1 MSGPWKREEGFTVE
15 VLLGLLAVL
24 SLILANAFFVAGE
37 FSLVASDRERI
48 ERLAESG
55 NRRAKGAL
63 RAMRT
68 LSFQLSGAQLGITV
82 SSLVLGFVAEPTI
95 AVVIDPLIAA
105 VGVPES
111 SSLGISITIALI
123 IATAV
128 QMVAGELIPKNLAIA
143 RPIPVVL
150 AVVGPL
156 RASNALLRPLIVFL
170 NASANWTVRRLGIE
184 PREELVGV
192 RSLQEIELLIR
203 SSREGGALLEEEY
216 SLLYRSIA
224 FGQKTVAD
232 ALVPRTAVVAL
243 RAEAPLTELVRLA
256 LESGHSRFPVCGED
270 IDDIRGLVHVKDCYR
285 FPVALREN
293 IPVSRVMQQALV
305 VPESR
310 DLDDLLLEMRRERK
324 QLVVVVDEYGGTA
337 GIVTLEDLLEEIV
350 GEIEDEY
357 DPSAEALY
365 TVGVPEGVHVVSALL
380 HADEVRGECGF
391 DIPEGPYE
399 TLGGFLFWL
408 FNRIPSKGDHVS
420 FDGWEF
426 KIVEMEGHRI
436 DKVLIVQPD
445 EEDGPQ

>member
-1 MSGPWKREEGFTVE
+1 
-15 VLLGLLAVL
+15 
-24 SLILANAFFVAGE
+24 
-37 FSLVASDRERI
+37 LVASDRERI

-55 NRRAKGAL
+55 NRRARGAL
-63 RAMRT
+63 RAVRT

-95 AVVIDPLIAA
+95 AVAIDPLIAA

-143 RPIPVVL
+143 RPMPVAL

-156 RASNALLRPLIVFL
+156 RACNAVLRPLIVFL

-192 RSLQEIELLIR
+192 RSLHEIELLIR

-243 RAEAPLTELVRLA
+243 QAEAPLTELARLA
-256 LESGHSRFPVCGED
+256 LESGHSRFPVYGED

-285 FPVALREN
+285 FPVALRGD

-305 VPESR
+305 IPESR

-365 TVGVPEGVHVVSALL
+365 TVGVPEGVHVVSGLL

-408 FNRIPSKGDHVS
+408 FNQIPSKGDHVS

-436 DKVLIVQPD
+436 DKVLIVHPG
-445 EEDGPQ
+445 EEDRPQ